1 MTTPDVPERPG
12 PRRVTDRIASQLPA
26 GRELLALAV
35 AAATGA
41 VFYRLGVPLAWVLGP
56 LAATAALSIAG
67 WPVFASVAGR
77 RFGQVTVGA
86 NIGLNVSA
94 AVLASIAL
102 WLPAMVLTAVLAIL
116 VGAVVAAPLA
126 RWGGIDMRTAYYAM
140 MPGGLTEMANIGL
153 AAGARPEPVALAQ
166 SLRVTLL
173 VVILPPLIVALDIHG
188 DAVDGLASQPLPWLH
203 TLVALA
209 LGLLGVGLARLARFN
224 NPWMLGALIG
234 TGAAAALGLLV
245 GRLPSWLF
253 YAGQLMIGVSVGARF
268 RRASLARLPRFAV
281 AAVGAILVVAMI
293 MGVYAATM
301 SRLSGLDL
309 ASATLGA
316 SPGGF
321 AEMAI
326 TAQTLHL
333 SVGLVTAFHVV
344 RAFLV
349 NAVVEHIRARLD
361 RIGLFAATGRIFGL
375 APEPQDAH
383 DPARDQ
389 GPR

>member
-1 MTTPDVPERPG
+1 MRGLRRFADLRAMRRP
-12 PRRVTDRIASQLPA
+12 SL
-26 GRELLALAV
+26 RETGALACAIAV
-35 AAATGA
+35 GAA
-41 VFYRLGVPLAWVLGP
+41 FHRLGVPLAWVLGP
-56 LAATAALSIAG
+56 LVATAVLSVAG

-77 RFGQVTVGA
+77 RFGQVTIGA
-86 NIGLNVSA
+86 SIGLNISA
-94 AVLASIAL
+94 AVLATIAL
-102 WLPAMVLTAVLAIL
+102 WLPAMVLTTVFAIVL
-116 VGAVVAAPLA
+116 GAVIAAPLA
-126 RWGGIDMRTAYYAM
+126 RWGGVDIRTAYYAM

-188 DAVDGLASQPLPWLH
+188 EALDGLAGMALPWPH
-203 TLVALA
+203 TLAALS
-209 LGLLGVGLARLARFN
+209 LGLGGVWLARLARFN

-234 TGAAAALGLLV
+234 TGIAAALGLLV
-245 GRLPSWLF
+245 GRLPTVLF
-253 YAGQLMIGVSVGARF
+253 YAGQFMIGISVGARF
-268 RRASLARLPRFAV
+268 RRESLARLPRFA
-281 AAVGAILVVAMI
+281 AAATCAILVIASVMAA
-293 MGVYAATM
+293 YAAAL

-309 ASATLGA
+309 ASAALGA

-349 NAVVEHIRARLD
+349 NAVVEHVRLRLARM
-361 RIGLFAATGRIFGL
+361 GLFALTGRFFGVD
-375 APEPQDAH
+375 APH
-383 DPARDQ
+383 
-389 GPR
+389 